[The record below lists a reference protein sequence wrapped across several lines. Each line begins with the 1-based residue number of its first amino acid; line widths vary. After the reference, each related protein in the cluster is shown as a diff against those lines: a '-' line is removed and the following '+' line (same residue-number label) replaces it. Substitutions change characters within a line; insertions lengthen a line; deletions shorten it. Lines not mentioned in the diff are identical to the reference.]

1 MEIDPEELKKF
12 VRLWFAQLKRVE
24 AELLAYGAALEVL
37 VHDAPAFDKE
47 RLLDTARKL
56 PKIAEVLD
64 EKYGA
69 FEREVIES
77 IDKGS
82 WDQALSK
89 YLLEW
94 KPEGPVN

>member
-12 VRLWFAQLKRVE
+12 VRMWFAQLKRVE

-37 VHDAPAFDKE
+37 VHDAPADKQ
-47 RLLDTARKL
+47 RLLDAARKL

-64 EKYGA
+64 AKYEA

-82 WDQALSK
+82 WDQAL
-89 YLLEW
+89 LQRLREW
-94 KPEGPVN
+94 KPEGPIN